1 MAIQGLGIS
10 TGTYVPLPAKNTS
23 ECRDGKTS
31 WGGRTYYTY
40 DFRFKKEDPATL
52 VKWLRAQMGERGVG
66 WDFIMNSSA
75 GTLVIEIWDS
85 KKIFMY
91 EMWKT

>member
-1 MAIQGLGIS
+1 MAINIIGKR
-10 TGTYVPLPAKNTS
+10 GTFIPLPAKATTN
-23 ECRDGKTS
+23 CRDDKTT

-40 DFRFKKEDPATL
+40 DFRFKREDPL
-52 VKWLRAQMGERGVG
+52 VIVRWLRANMGELGVG
-66 WDFIMNSSA
+66 WNFILNNIA

-85 KKIFMY
+85 KLQFMY